1 MFKHCL
7 NFPESNTFHAPPP
20 FCSNKSLFFRH
31 VENKVISGE
40 IQRILLKNIC
50 ICTWKFN
57 ILRIKIELWMFCIS
71 RHVFPGDFYD
81 EITINNTK
89 FSSSFTTPGAPRRT
103 ITTWDIIS
111 DLPAISSGKLVLLPP
126 GILSQIYQ
134 IYLQVNWYYYHLGYY
149 LRFTRYTFR

>member
-1 MFKHCL
+1 
-7 NFPESNTFHAPPP
+7 
-20 FCSNKSLFFRH
+20 
-31 VENKVISGE
+31 
-40 IQRILLKNIC
+40 
-50 ICTWKFN
+50 
-57 ILRIKIELWMFCIS
+57 MFCIS

-111 DLPAISSGKLVLLPP
+111 DLPAISSGKLVQLPS

-149 LRFTRYTFR
+149 LRFTRYTFRLTGTITTWDIISDIPSGKLVQLPPGILSQIYQLYLQVNWYNYHLGYYLRFTSYIFR